1 MTDAAATSFAAA
13 LADRYRIV
21 RELGQGGMAVV
32 YLAEDLKHHRQVAI
46 KMVRPELAGVLGAE
60 RFLREIEIAAGL
72 HHPHILPLYDSGEAR
87 PEGGGK
93 AGFLFYVMPYV
104 DGRSLRDRLA
114 REHQLPIDEAL
125 RIAREVADALSY
137 AHSRGVVHRD
147 IKPEN
152 ILLDAGHA
160 VVADFGIARAVSAA
174 GGDQLTATGVTLGT
188 PAYMSPEQA
197 AGSKDL
203 DGRSDLY
210 SLACVLYEMLGGQPP
225 FTGPTVAS
233 VVHQH
238 MAAEPA
244 PITQLRP
251 AVPAE
256 LSGTLARALAKTP
269 ADRFNPVAQFADALT
284 PRWSSTGGGATAT
297 TSGGA
302 QAVPRRGI
310 PRLPRW
316 AAFALGAAAM
326 LVVAYRLVSR
336 GSGAPAA
343 PVVTTPRVVVLPFTN
358 MGEPEDQYFAD
369 GVTDEVT
376 SRTGQLPGLE
386 VIARSSAAKYG
397 GRDPNLA
404 AIGRDLNVQYVLE
417 GSIRWQRGP
426 NGPGRVRVTPELIRV
441 TDGTQLWTER
451 YDAVLADIFQV
462 QSDIADKVANALGV
476 ALQRRDST
484 ASAPTG
490 DLEAYDYY
498 LQGNGFANRGP
509 SSQDQNAAVEMYE
522 RAVRRDSTFAVAWA
536 QLAIAHCLIYW
547 FRYDPTRQRL
557 DRAKVAVD
565 RAVALRPGDPEV
577 EMAQGYFAYWGHRD
591 YQGALEHFA
600 KARAARP
607 NDADAIFGI
616 AAVERRQ
623 GRFDVAL
630 ADFSRAL
637 ELDPRGAER
646 ARAVAETYGIL
657 HRFPEALRYFDRAL
671 TLAPDQSSPYF
682 QKAWTYLR
690 WKGST
695 LDARKTLEAGV
706 ARGAHD
712 ADELQFGLVSI
723 DVSEGR
729 YPEALKR
736 LRSIDS
742 ELRQVQLFSYP
753 RAQYYADIHRL
764 MGDKDLARRYED
776 SAVIV
781 LRAALQRTPDD
792 ASLVGALGIAYAG
805 LGRAA
810 EAVHEGRRAVEML
823 PLTRD
828 AWGGGYRELDLARI
842 YALLGDREAALDR
855 LEHLLSIP
863 GDLTPAMLRLDP
875 TWAPLRG
882 DARFER
888 LAGRAP

>member
-1 MTDAAATSFAAA
+1 MTDSAASSFAAA
-13 LADRYRIV
+13 LAGRYRIE

-87 PEGGGK
+87 PEQGG
-93 AGFLFYVMPYV
+93 APGFLFYVMPYV
-104 DGRSLRDRLA
+104 EGRSLRDRLA

-137 AHSRGVVHRD
+137 AHTRGVVHRD

-197 AGSKDL
+197 AGSQDL

-251 AVPAE
+251 VVPAE
-256 LSGTLARALAKTP
+256 LAGALARALAKTP

-284 PRWSSTGGGATAT
+284 PRWASTGPAPPATSA
-297 TSGGA
+297 A
-302 QAVPRRGI
+302 REAPAPRRAR
-310 PRLPRW
+310 PRLPLW
-316 AAFALGAAAM
+316 AAFVLGAAAV
-326 LVVAYRLVSR
+326 LVGAYRLVSR
-336 GSGAPAA
+336 GGGAARPAA
-343 PVVTTPRVVVLPFTN
+343 TATPRVVVLPFTN
-358 MGEPEDQYFAD
+358 LGAAEDQYFAD

-376 SRTGQLPGLE
+376 SRTGQLKGLE

-426 NGPGRVRVTPELIRV
+426 SGPGRVRVTPELIRV
-441 TDGTQLWTER
+441 ADGTQLWTER

-462 QSDIADKVANALGV
+462 QSDIADKVAQALGV
-476 ALQRRDST
+476 ALKQPDST
-484 ASAPTG
+484 TAAPTA

-498 LQGNGFANRGP
+498 LQGNVFANRGP
-509 SSQDQNAAVEMYE
+509 ASQDQNAAVEMYE
-522 RAVRRDSTFAVAWA
+522 RAVARDSTFAVAWA
-536 QLAIAHCLIYW
+536 RLGIAHSLIYW
-547 FRYDPTRQRL
+547 FRYDPTKARV
-557 DRAKVAVD
+557 DRAKAAVD

-591 YQGALEHFA
+591 YAGALEHFA
-600 KARAARP
+600 RARAARP
-607 NDADAIFGI
+607 NDADAVFGI

-623 GRFDVAL
+623 GRFDAAL
-630 ADFSRAL
+630 ADFQRAL
-637 ELDPRGAER
+637 ELDPRVAER
-646 ARAVAETYGIL
+646 ARSVAETYGIL
-657 HRFPEALRYFDRAL
+657 RRFPEAVRFFDRGLA
-671 TLAPDQSSPYF
+671 LAPDQAFTYV
-682 QKAWTYLR
+682 QKAWVLLR

-695 LDARKTLEAGV
+695 AEARKTLEAGV

-712 ADELQFGLVSI
+712 PNELQFALVLL
-723 DVSEGR
+723 DEFDGR
-729 YPEALKR
+729 FPQALDR
-736 LRSIDS
+736 LRGINS
-742 ELRQVQLFSYP
+742 ELRRAQLFSYP
-753 RAQYYADIHRL
+753 RAQYQADIHRL
-764 MGDKDLARRYED
+764 MGHRDLARSYED
-776 SAVIV
+776 SAVAV
-781 LRAALQRTPDD
+781 LRAALGRSPDD

-805 LGRAA
+805 LGNKT
-810 EAVHEGRRAVEML
+810 EAVREGRRAADLL

-828 AWGGGYRELDLARI
+828 AWAGGYRELDLARI
-842 YALLGDREAALDR
+842 YAMVGDRSAALDR

-863 GDLTPAMLRLDP
+863 FDLTPAMLRLDP
-875 TWAPLRG
+875 AWTSLRG
-882 DARFER
+882 DPRFER
-888 LAGRAP
+888 LATEVP